1 MKITELNVFAT
12 AKAFR
17 TPIKN
22 MIRRFDNMINAFL
35 DIAKS
40 LKRIAD
46 TLDYIENSY
55 TCKNNREK

>member
-1 MKITELNVFAT
+1 MKITELNVFAL
-12 AKAFR
+12 R

-22 MIRRFDNMINAFL
+22 MMRRFDDMIDAFL

-55 TCKNNREK
+55 TCKNNKENK

>member
-1 MKITELNVFAT
+1 MKITELNVFAL
-12 AKAFR
+12 R

-22 MIRRFDNMINAFL
+22 MIRRFDDMINAFL